1 MATGRPAAQN
11 KYTVQYILNYSYDET
26 FESLTFVPQAY
37 DPTTNTTTRAYPA
50 SPMNLKPYDYA
61 ARVLTNATTVTWTLK
76 SGGAAG
82 TTTNTIVIV
91 YTDSTLETIST
102 VTKT

>member
-1 MATGRPAAQN
+1 MAAPKAQN
-11 KYTVQYILNYSYDET
+11 KYSEQNVLNKSFDEDFGLLMVEPKT
-26 FESLTFVPQAY
+26 Y
-37 DPTTNTTTRAYPA
+37 DPTSDTYSSVYPA
-50 SPMNLKPYDYA
+50 NPMNLKPYDYA
-61 ARVLTNATTVTWTLK
+61 GRVLTNATTVTWTLK
-76 SGGAAG
+76 SGGASG